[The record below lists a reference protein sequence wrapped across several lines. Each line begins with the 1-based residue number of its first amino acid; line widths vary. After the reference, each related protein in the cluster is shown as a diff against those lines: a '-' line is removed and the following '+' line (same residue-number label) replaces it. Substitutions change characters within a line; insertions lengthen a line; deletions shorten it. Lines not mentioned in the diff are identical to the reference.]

1 MTSYVNPF
9 SGQTISPSQVSYEAL
24 SLTANLQLE
33 WPINGNDAT
42 PASAIIDVT
51 ATSSG
56 TSTGWLL
63 ELPPASQV
71 STGQSLIVRNT
82 GSNLFTVVDYSGNTI
97 IAVASGIAQFIF
109 LTNNSTVNGVWQS
122 VVFGAGTSSANAGAL
137 AGYGLLANGLTLN
150 QAYNVTNYFSSAVLD
165 ATNRAQFNVWSSGV
179 GSFTLPSA
187 ADVGNNWFTIIRN
200 SGSGILTLTPVGT
213 DTIDG
218 NANQQLQL
226 TESLVIVSDGVTG
239 FSTYA
244 YGRSNTFPF
253 TQLSQVVT
261 GGTLTLTSAQGA
273 NIIQEYSGTL
283 TSNQIVVLPSTVQLY
298 SLQNSTTGAYTLTFK
313 TSVVGGGTLSVG
325 QNQTAFVVCDGTNVY
340 SATTSTSSSFTS
352 ATLAAGSV
360 AAPSLNFTGSTQTGL
375 YLPSTNNLGFA
386 VNGSNGMTLNSSGL
400 TVTNVVTALGG
411 IAGGTF

>member
-1 MTSYVNPF
+1 MPSYVNPF
-9 SGQTISPSQVSYEAL
+9 SGQTISPSQVSYESI

-56 TSTGWLL
+56 TATGWLL

-82 GSNLFTVVDYSGNTI
+82 GSNTFTVTDYSGNTI
-97 IAVASGIAQFIF
+97 IAVTSGISQFIF
-109 LTNNSTVNGVWQS
+109 LTNNSTTNGTWQT
-122 VVFGAGTSSANAGAL
+122 VVFGAGTSSANASAL
-137 AGYGLLANGLTLN
+137 AGYGLLASGLTLN
-150 QAYNVTNYFSSAVLD
+150 QALNVTSYFSG
-165 ATNRAQFNVWSSGV
+165 ATLGAANRAQFNVWAGGV

-187 ADVGNNWFTIIRN
+187 SSVGNNWFTIIRN
-200 SGSGILTLTPVGT
+200 SGTGILTLTPVGT

-218 NANQQLQL
+218 NVNQQLQL
-226 TESLVIVSDGVTG
+226 TESLVIVSNGVTG
-239 FSTYA
+239 YSTYA

-253 TQLSQVVT
+253 TQLAQVVT
-261 GGTLTLTSAQGA
+261 GGTLTLTAAQGA
-273 NIIQEYSGTL
+273 NIIQEYSGVL

-298 SLQNSTTGAYTLTFK
+298 SLQNDTSGAFTLTFK
-313 TSVVGGGTLSVG
+313 TAVVGGGTLSVG

-386 VNGSNGMTLNSSGL
+386 INGSNGMTLNSSGL